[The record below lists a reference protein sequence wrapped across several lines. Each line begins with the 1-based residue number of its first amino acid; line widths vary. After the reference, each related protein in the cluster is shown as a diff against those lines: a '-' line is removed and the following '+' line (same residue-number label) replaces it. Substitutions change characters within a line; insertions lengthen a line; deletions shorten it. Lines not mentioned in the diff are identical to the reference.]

1 MDGLS
6 SIPVENH
13 LNNQYTRGFGHA
25 PFIQALGDFY
35 GPLFDRKLDVNNEIL
50 VTVGAY
56 YSLYAATQ
64 GIYKKA
70 NGFGGFFLD
79 IFVIFE

>member
-64 GIYKKA
+64 GIFEESIKAARGFKKMFTIL
-70 NGFGGFFLD
+70 G
-79 IFVIFE
+79 